1 MVVSNLASRRLART
15 AAWAFNQE
23 ASAVRCRA
31 AFVPGVLPALRHSDP
46 GAFWAQGFAAV
57 RVTQTFPLSAWRE
70 DTSAEALDYARL
82 AQVVQGLERIVERLT
97 LGEH

>member
-1 MVVSNLASRRLART
+1 
-15 AAWAFNQE
+15 
-23 ASAVRCRA
+23 
-31 AFVPGVLPALRHSDP
+31 
-46 GAFWAQGFAAV
+46 V